1 MAQTDRSQAT
11 IGLLYALAGFSLLSL
26 GDAVVK
32 TTGGVWPGTAIAS
45 LRYVFGA
52 IGLSVLLWRR
62 EGRAA
67 FTMPD
72 AALHWGRGACVAIGA
87 TCFFIAVSFMP
98 LAEAT
103 VISFASPIFVALL
116 SALFLKEP
124 ASRAAWAATA
134 LAFAGVVVVLRP
146 NIANVGWIGVL
157 PLITAMTMSVMVIL
171 NRTVAGRASALKM
184 QMLISVTAVP
194 LLLALALAGHASGLR
209 TLQITLPDW
218 TIVARCAVVACTASA
233 AHGLIYMATER
244 VSAANIAPVTY
255 VQLLTAVGLGM
266 LWFGEQPD
274 WVTAAGALLVVSA
287 GLVLWRDQAS
297 GSRR

>member
-1 MAQTDRSQAT
+1 MARTERSEAT
-11 IGLLYALAGFSLLSL
+11 IGLLYALAGFSLLSF

-32 TTGGVWPGTAIAS
+32 TTAGMWPGTAFAS
-45 LRYVFGA
+45 LRYIFGA
-52 IGLSVLLWRR
+52 IGLSALLWHR
-62 EGRAA
+62 EGRVA
-67 FTMPD
+67 FTIPD

-87 TCFFIAVSFMP
+87 SCFFVAISFMP

-124 ASRAAWAATA
+124 ASRAAWIATG

-146 NIANVGWIGVL
+146 NIANVGWVGIL

-184 QMLISVTAVP
+184 QMLISVTALP
-194 LLLALALAGHASGLR
+194 LLLLLAVAGHASGLPA
-209 TLQITLPDW
+209 LHIDVPDW
-218 TIVARCAVVACTASA
+218 TIVARCAVVACTAST

-255 VQLLTAVGLGM
+255 VQLLSAVGLGM

-287 GLVLWRDQAS
+287 GLVLWRGQGS
-297 GSRR
+297 GVRP

>member
-1 MAQTDRSQAT
+1 MAKTEKSQAT

-32 TTGGVWPGTAIAS
+32 TTAGMWPGTAFAS

-87 TCFFIAVSFMP
+87 SCFFVAISFMP

-124 ASRAAWAATA
+124 ASRAAWSATG
-134 LAFAGVVVVLRP
+134 LAFAGVVIVLRP

-184 QMLISVTAVP
+184 QMLISVTALP
-194 LLLALALAGHASGLR
+194 LLLLLAVAGHVSGLPALR
-209 TLQITLPDW
+209 VSVPDW
-218 TIVARCAVVACTASA
+218 TIVARCALVACTGSV
-233 AHGLIYMATER
+233 AHGLIYRATER

-255 VQLLTAVGLGM
+255 VQLLSAIGLGM
-266 LWFGEQPD
+266 LWFGDQPD
-274 WVTAAGALLVVSA
+274 WVTAGGSLLVVSA
-287 GLVLWRDQAS
+287 GLVLWRGQSS
-297 GSRR
+297 GVRS